1 MSSTASWA
9 CWPGQ
14 GSFDL
19 GWEALTRM
27 RRHARG
33 MAAMSGRRHGWGEG
47 PGPMPPW
54 LRGAWGWGGG
64 PGGPGWGGGPSGR
77 SSRSRAGRGDVRAA
91 ILALLAEGP
100 RHGYQLMQDIA
111 DRSHGAWKPSPGS
124 VYPALSALQDE
135 GLVDDEKVEGRR
147 VFTLT
152 ESGRAHV
159 QERADEL
166 GAVFDGFE
174 PEDESELADVRLLI
188 AGVAAAAVQ
197 SLTSGTPAQAERARV
212 ILAQTRR
219 DLYAVLADES
229 EE

>member
-1 MSSTASWA
+1 
-9 CWPGQ
+9 
-14 GSFDL
+14 
-19 GWEALTRM
+19 
-27 RRHARG
+27 
-33 MAAMSGRRHGWGEG
+33 
-47 PGPMPPW
+47 
-54 LRGAWGWGGG
+54 
-64 PGGPGWGGGPSGR
+64 
-77 SSRSRAGRGDVRAA
+77 
-91 ILALLAEGP
+91 
-100 RHGYQLMQDIA
+100 MQDIA

-152 ESGRAHV
+152 ESGQAHV

-166 GAVFDGFE
+166 GAVFEGFE

-197 SLTSGTPAQAERARV
+197 SLTSGTPAQAERART

>member
-1 MSSTASWA
+1 
-9 CWPGQ
+9 
-14 GSFDL
+14 
-19 GWEALTRM
+19 
-27 RRHARG
+27 
-33 MAAMSGRRHGWGEG
+33 
-47 PGPMPPW
+47 
-54 LRGAWGWGGG
+54 
-64 PGGPGWGGGPSGR
+64 
-77 SSRSRAGRGDVRAA
+77 
-91 ILALLAEGP
+91 
-100 RHGYQLMQDIA
+100 MQDIA

-152 ESGRAHV
+152 ESGQAHV
-159 QERADEL
+159 RERADEL

-197 SLTSGTPAQAERARV
+197 SLTTGTPAQAERART